1 MPKQNTALLLSR
13 YIWLIDTIY
22 SAGHITRDEIDRRWC
37 RSLLSENEM
46 SIPPRTFHRWR
57 IAIEELFQISIEYD
71 KWRGYYIE
79 DRSDI
84 ERNSMHITQ
93 VSQSLAGRSS

>member
-1 MPKQNTALLLSR
+1 MPKQNSAILLNK

-37 RSLLSENEM
+37 RSLLSEDET

-71 KWRGYYIE
+71 IYPRTLRAQIKEEIAK
-79 DRSDI
+79 
-84 ERNSMHITQ
+84 MHK
-93 VSQSLAGRSS
+93 L